1 MVKKKDIE
9 KDVGKKLGVTV
20 RSGEYKDET
29 TGFFK
34 KGNPGRPKGAVGIN
48 RTYITGRIDE
58 NMPLIMDALVKA
70 CINGDMQACSILM
83 DRSMAKLKTSTYMK
97 SPALKNIETMQD
109 ISNAMKETLN
119 QVGDGDIPIED
130 GLDAVTL
137 IEKRGVSLLQQEI
150 DVLQRNVDE
159 LKSET

>member
-1 MVKKKDIE
+1 
-9 KDVGKKLGVTV
+9 
-20 RSGEYKDET
+20 
-29 TGFFK
+29 
-34 KGNPGRPKGAVGIN
+34 
-48 RTYITGRIDE
+48 
-58 NMPLIMDALVKA
+58 
-70 CINGDMQACSILM
+70 
-83 DRSMAKLKTSTYMK
+83 MK